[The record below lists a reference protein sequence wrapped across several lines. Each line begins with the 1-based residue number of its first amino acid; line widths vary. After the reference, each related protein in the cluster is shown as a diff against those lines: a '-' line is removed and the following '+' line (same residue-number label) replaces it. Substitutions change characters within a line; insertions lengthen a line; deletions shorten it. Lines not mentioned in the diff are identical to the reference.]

1 MCDFIGGV
9 AVAATQHA
17 QLRTGVPKLSTEDV
31 IGVVRKDA
39 ARLTRAK
46 ELVTANEETRK
57 ALKVAQPDNK
67 DLAELG
73 KSCEE
78 AGLIDEARGWYT
90 LAITMNPL
98 DGDAQQSLARL
109 GKVPGPTPGN

>member
-1 MCDFIGGV
+1 VCGLRLQWLCSLSPEASSRRRRVPTQDLVCDFIGGV
-9 AVAATQHA
+9 AVAATRHA

-73 KSCEE
+73 K
-78 AGLIDEARGWYT
+78 
-90 LAITMNPL
+90 
-98 DGDAQQSLARL
+98 
-109 GKVPGPTPGN
+109 

>member
-9 AVAATQHA
+9 AVAASQHA
-17 QLRTGVPKLSTEDV
+17 QLRTGTPKLSTEDV

-39 ARLTRAK
+39 SRLARAK

-57 ALKVAQPDNK
+57 ALRVAQTDDR

-73 KSCEE
+73 K
-78 AGLIDEARGWYT
+78 
-90 LAITMNPL
+90 
-98 DGDAQQSLARL
+98 
-109 GKVPGPTPGN
+109 

>member
-1 MCDFIGGV
+1 MRRVGRLLGLPSVACSPVAVSPHQDLVCDFIGGV

-17 QLRTGVPKLSTEDV
+17 QLRTGVPKLGTEDV
-31 IGVVRKDA
+31 IAVVRKDA

-57 ALKVAQPDNK
+57 ALKTAQPDNK

-73 KSCEE
+73 K
-78 AGLIDEARGWYT
+78 
-90 LAITMNPL
+90 
-98 DGDAQQSLARL
+98 
-109 GKVPGPTPGN
+109 